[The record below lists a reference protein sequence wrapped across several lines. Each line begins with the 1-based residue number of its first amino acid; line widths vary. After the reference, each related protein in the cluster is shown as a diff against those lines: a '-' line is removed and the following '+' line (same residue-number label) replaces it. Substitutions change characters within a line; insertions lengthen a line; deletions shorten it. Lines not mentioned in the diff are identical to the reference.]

1 MSDPEIDTI
10 RAILAARPRPSG
22 LAERR
27 ARLDGLGKHYGTSA
41 EFRLEPVDANGVA
54 AEWSTSPAANIS
66 RAILFLHGGGYV
78 SGSIESHRPL
88 ATAIGRAAGAR
99 TLALGYRR
107 APEHP
112 FPAAVEDAI
121 SGYRFLLEQGL
132 APGRIAIAGDSAG
145 GGLTIALMVA
155 ARDRGLPLPS
165 CSWCISPWVVC
176 HERSRSTRLR
186 ETVREME
193 EGPSGSAIRSLI
205 PSHRELLRSKAVVVS
220 VAETS
225 GQ

>member
-1 MSDPEIDTI
+1 MRSSL
-10 RAILAARPRPSG
+10 RGPRPSG

-27 ARLDGLGKHYGTSA
+27 ERLDDLGKHYGTPA

-54 AEWSTSPAANIS
+54 AEWSTSPAADPS
-66 RAILFLHGGGYV
+66 RAILFLHGGGYI

-112 FPAAVEDAI
+112 FPAAVEDVI

-165 CSWCISPWVVC
+165 CGWCISPWVDL
-176 HERSRSTRLR
+176 ENTGATMSTKAAVDPLIQKPYL
-186 ETVREME
+186 ME
-193 EGPSGSAIRSLI
+193 LANSYLGSASPRTPLASPLFADLTGL
-205 PSHRELLRSKAVVVS
+205 PPC
-220 VAETS
+220 
-225 GQ
+225 